1 VTLNSHLP
9 KISLFIL
16 LLVLL
21 TILNSCS
28 FSPVKAEEKAQVG
41 MVEIGIASWYGAEFH
56 GRRTS
61 NGEIYDMYQLTAA
74 HRSFPFGTI
83 VRVTNLG
90 NGKIVMVRIN
100 NRGPFIK
107 RRIIDL
113 SYAAAV
119 QLDMVEQGIAEVR
132 IEVVQTKD

>member
-1 VTLNSHLP
+1 MTLNSHLP

-56 GRRTS
+56 RTRTS

-119 QLDMVEQGIAEVR
+119 QLDMVEQGIAEVG

>member
-1 VTLNSHLP
+1 
-9 KISLFIL
+9 
-16 LLVLL
+16 
-21 TILNSCS
+21 
-28 FSPVKAEEKAQVG
+28 

-56 GRRTS
+56 GTRTS

-132 IEVVQTKD
+132 IEVVQMKD

>member
-1 VTLNSHLP
+1 
-9 KISLFIL
+9 
-16 LLVLL
+16 
-21 TILNSCS
+21 
-28 FSPVKAEEKAQVG
+28 
-41 MVEIGIASWYGAEFH
+41 MVEIGIASWYGAKYH
-56 GRRTS
+56 GKKTS

-107 RRIIDL
+107 GRIIDL

-119 QLDMVEQGIAEVR
+119 QLNMVEQGIAEVR